1 MRQRQIMAFLF
12 FSLAALVAW
21 LLFDSAITGMSV
33 YDFSGTVPGKAMF
46 SSILLFAFILGI
58 LVFFGE
64 KRLDE
69 IVEETDKNSVDSA
82 FNSGEGQREI
92 RKAQLKED
100 FSAGYVN
107 NYRKN
112 DYKSEIKSSPNIY
125 DLSERE
131 QEKNKK
137 MSPKEKSEYRRES
150 VLQSAIEKSGIN
162 KK

>member
-1 MRQRQIMAFLF
+1 MAFLF

-69 IVEETDKNSVDSA
+69 IVEETDENSVDSA

-92 RKAQLKED
+92 RKVQLKED

-112 DYKSEIKSSPNIY
+112 DYKSEIKSLPNIY

-150 VLQSAIEKSGIN
+150 VLQSAIEKSGID